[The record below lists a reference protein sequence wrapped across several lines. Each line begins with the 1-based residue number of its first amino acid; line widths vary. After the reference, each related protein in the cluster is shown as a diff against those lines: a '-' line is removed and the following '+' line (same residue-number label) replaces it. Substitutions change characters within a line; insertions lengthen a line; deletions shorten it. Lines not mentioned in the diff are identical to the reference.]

1 MTGEKEMG
9 ELGRNYA
16 LSRMDKVLKTKFKI
30 SHVSVKNS
38 FTISFIWHYIDF
50 SALYVHLLKHIDR
63 NWFMRTKL
71 LKSSQNLNIVTIKTF
86 DYLKKILAYVLL
98 IKQSNRVQ
106 LVILLLHDLIMT
118 LSRKLK

>member
-1 MTGEKEMG
+1 M
-9 ELGRNYA
+9 
-16 LSRMDKVLKTKFKI
+16 
-30 SHVSVKNS
+30 
-38 FTISFIWHYIDF
+38 
-50 SALYVHLLKHIDR
+50 KHIDR

-86 DYLKKILAYVLL
+86 AYLKKILAYVLL

>member
-1 MTGEKEMG
+1 MTGEKEIG

-30 SHVSVKNS
+30 SHVSFKNS
-38 FTISFIWHYIDF
+38 FTISFILHYIDF

>member
-1 MTGEKEMG
+1 MTGEKEIG

-30 SHVSVKNS
+30 SHVSFKNS
-38 FTISFIWHYIDF
+38 FTISFILHYIDF

-63 NWFMRTKL
+63 IMRTKL

>member
-1 MTGEKEMG
+1 M
-9 ELGRNYA
+9 
-16 LSRMDKVLKTKFKI
+16 
-30 SHVSVKNS
+30 
-38 FTISFIWHYIDF
+38 
-50 SALYVHLLKHIDR
+50 KHIDR

-118 LSRKLK
+118 LSRNLNNIIKI